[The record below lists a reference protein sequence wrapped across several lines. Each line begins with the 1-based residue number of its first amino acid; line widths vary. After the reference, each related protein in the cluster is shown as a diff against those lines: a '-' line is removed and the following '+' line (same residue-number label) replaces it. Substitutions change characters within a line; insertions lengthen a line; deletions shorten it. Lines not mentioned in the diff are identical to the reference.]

1 MKIKSIIFVLMLIST
16 SMLCRAQ
23 SMDVYWAPGL
33 TLSCAQI
40 VSKSPNVISTGRLAP
55 QFQIGN
61 VGLRFSP
68 FKNPGHSLDVDFL
81 IWHTVVSQVNY
92 KALFADQLVEGG
104 GSTTMIYNGFSL
116 GYSYNV
122 QLSPRW
128 RFYPMVKLNFLFSN
142 GSLAGG
148 TSSSPPFVLTSELSG
163 QSYDVRY
170 FDNTMDMA
178 PYAIVDPTVSIGG
191 RFTYHTKK
199 RFFLLFGVQYYRGF
213 RDQVFAN
220 QRMEDINTG
229 EQLVY
234 VNTKSKNSNLTI
246 EFGFGGRIPLPKR
259 KDKK

>member
-1 MKIKSIIFVLMLIST
+1 MLICS

-33 TLSCAQI
+33 TLSCAQV

-68 FKNPGHSLDVDFL
+68 FKNPGHSLDFDFL
-81 IWHTVVSQVNY
+81 IWHTVVAQTKY
-92 KALFADQLVEGG
+92 KAYFADQLFENGV
-104 GSTTMIYNGFSL
+104 SSSTMIYNGFSL
-116 GYSYNV
+116 GYSYNF

-128 RFYPMVKLNFLFSN
+128 RFYPMAKFNFIFTPPMS
-142 GSLAGG
+142 GG
-148 TSSSPPFVLTSELSG
+148 TSSSPYYDITNPLTNEIYTVRDIDKTIALNISPADVTLSLG
-163 QSYDVRY
+163 
-170 FDNTMDMA
+170 A
-178 PYAIVDPTVSIGG
+178 

-213 RDQVFAN
+213 RDQIFN
-220 QRMEDINTG
+220 NIRLEDTNG
-229 EQLVY
+229 NELVY